1 MEDTIWVLMLSES
14 SREIEYSSQSEE
26 TSSHKG
32 LIIYRK

>member
-1 MEDTIWVLMLSES
+1 MEDTIWVLMFSES
-14 SREIEYSSQSEE
+14 SREIEYSSEPEE